1 MNLLIRL
8 GLIGAAATPKA
19 SLTIGGI
26 ELGSVGTPYTLLIS
40 ASVAAALA
48 SGGDAAVEDDDPV
61 AVDEPELLLALEL
74 LLLELLPQPATRT
87 VTATRTV
94 NPAARGPPLR
104 CILSLLSIK
113 WSRPPITLSS
123 DREFR
128 GQ

>member
-40 ASVAAALA
+40 AAVAAALPTGA
-48 SGGDAAVEDDDPV
+48 DAAADDAAV
-61 AVDEPELLLALEL
+61 AVDEP
-74 LLLELLPQPATRT
+74 ELLPQPATRT
-87 VTATRTV
+87 IMATRAV

-104 CILSLLSIK
+104 CILLSYPSGGLI
-113 WSRPPITLSS
+113 PEVTLSS
-123 DREFR
+123 ARES
-128 GQ
+128 